1 MIAESIETESRP
13 QISLWT
19 IFTSYFIVGLTAF
32 GMAILQKLKALVMD
46 NHWLSEEEMNEGL
59 AMVQL
64 YPGPLMVDFSAYVG
78 YKLRGVMGAILAT
91 TGFILPSFVLM
102 SVLSAFYFAAGNLPW
117 VHPLFLGLEALV
129 VGILFN
135 VTLEMGGRNIQ
146 SRTQAVI
153 MLLAFAALLFKV
165 NAVLIVLVALALGAW
180 LIRPWLAR
188 GKWLGQANPPQRWN
202 LSPQNGGQAIG
213 AVVVVILAVVAFS
226 WSLKSEIG
234 GLALSLFKIGSVAF
248 GNGSAIIPLIQ
259 AETVDAHHWLTL
271 SQFADGIAL
280 GQITPGPF
288 LITATFIGYKL
299 AGFWGGLLATF
310 AIFSPSFAMTLV
322 FTEIFARIR
331 NLKAVRGALAGVM
344 ASFVGLLAVVLLQL
358 GGVALTSPAS
368 LALAGGSVYRR
379 ALLQDRHPVGF
390 SWRGNDLGRPAGP
403 GAGIAGGSH
412 ETISGICARRRRR
425 ARRSASWGTTRPAR
439 A

>member
-1 MIAESIETESRP
+1 METDSTNISEIEPRP

-19 IFTSYFIVGLTAF
+19 IFSSYFVVGLTAF
-32 GMAILQKLKALVMD
+32 GMAIIQKLKALVMD
-46 NHWLSEEEMNEGL
+46 NHWLSEEEMNDGL

-78 YKLRGVMGAILAT
+78 YKLRGVLGAILAT
-91 TGFILPSFVLM
+91 LGFILPSFILM

-146 SRTQAVI
+146 QRTQAVI
-153 MLLAFAALLFKV
+153 MLLAFGALLFKV

-180 LIRPWLAR
+180 LIRPIPGA
-188 GKWLGQANPPQRWN
+188 GKNAGAGKPSPKIEPFSSKRWA
-202 LSPQNGGQAIG
+202 AI
-213 AVVVVILAVVAFS
+213 AVVVAAILAVVAFS

-259 AETVDAHHWLTL
+259 YEAVEAHPWMSL

-322 FTEIFARIR
+322 FTEVFARIR
-331 NLKAVRGALAGVM
+331 NLKPVRGALAGVM

-358 GGVALTSPAS
+358 GGVALTGPAAF
-368 LALAGGSVYRR
+368 ALAGAAFVAVRWFKVDILWVFVGGLAVWGG
-379 ALLQDRHPVGF
+379 LLV
-390 SWRGNDLGRPAGP
+390 
-403 GAGIAGGSH
+403 
-412 ETISGICARRRRR
+412 SGL
-425 ARRSASWGTTRPAR
+425 T
-439 A
+439 